1 MAKKKKKS
9 GLSSLYEDE
18 LGFGQTPETRT
29 EAYIKLLEP
38 YWKNNPV
45 AKLGFELVGGAKGI
59 VKLIE
64 SSDPEK
70 RKLYNKTFRLGST
83 PGLSVVGLAS
93 RLGRYPRKKEGERSK
108 SALKVFKEYGA
119 TKLFPEALKRMRQEK
134 PWVMY
139 KTKGMGSP
147 KIRSPIL
154 DIDEVVEETGKEPT
168 ISQRQDYNEG
178 LATLVHELTHIGDM
192 YLAQSNVDPETI
204 PGVIQRIRGSKMKG
218 HSLINELDYIM
229 QKRLSNTPYS
239 GINRYQQG
247 NPLYEYD
254 KLDSLATRIYGYDED
269 KWPQKIKDMLKE
281 EKVKGKT
288 ILENR
293 SDIWAS
299 RSLGKKLPFLFPT
312 LPKKE
317 TDIEKLIDEP
327 QIKRVLN
334 DPIFRDAQYELEK
347 LKKLYKQL
355 GSEE

>member
-139 KTKGMGSP
+139 KTKGMSYPIFPIP
-147 KIRSPIL
+147 KSSI
-154 DIDEVVEETGKEPT
+154 
-168 ISQRQDYNEG
+168 ISQEQDYNEG